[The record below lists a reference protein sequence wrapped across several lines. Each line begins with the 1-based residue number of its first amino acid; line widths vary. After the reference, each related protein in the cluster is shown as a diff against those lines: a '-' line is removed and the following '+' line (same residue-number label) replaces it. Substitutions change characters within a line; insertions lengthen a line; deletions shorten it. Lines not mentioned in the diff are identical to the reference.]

1 MKKIIYYLLILTLTS
16 LSYGADIKIVAVKG
30 TVLARHNIQEEWKTV
45 HVGDILKPED
55 SIELMR
61 KSSVTI
67 LLDGMKKL
75 TIPEF
80 VIIDLSDL
88 RMLTQE
94 ELLLKLA
101 MEKVRSVPI
110 RDDDGKLLIPT
121 TTTVHGTNKENR
133 LTPQSI
139 ASDNGLMQLNGAKV
153 LYENRFYATCV
164 LKVKEVFR
172 LNPEL
177 AVNVETRLMVANAL
191 EKMDLKT
198 EALSEYIELSSE
210 KISKTQRSFIE
221 LRIEQ
226 LKSDKEK

>member
-1 MKKIIYYLLILTLTS
+1 MKKTIYYLLILTLTS

-30 TVLARHNIQEEWKTV
+30 TAMVRHNIQEEWKTV
-45 HVGDILKPED
+45 SVGDVLKPED
-55 SIELMR
+55 SIELKR

-101 MEKVRSVPI
+101 MEKVRSVPT

-121 TTTVHGTNKENR
+121 TTTVHGTNKESTP
-133 LTPQSI
+133 TPQSI
-139 ASDNGLMQLNGAKV
+139 VSDNGLMQLNGTKV

-164 LKVKEVFR
+164 LKAKEVFR

-191 EKMDLKT
+191 EKMNLKT

-210 KISKTQRSFIE
+210 KLSQTQRSFIE
-221 LRIEQ
+221 HRIEQ
-226 LKSDKEK
+226 LKTAEEK

>member
-1 MKKIIYYLLILTLTS
+1 MKKIIYYLLIFTLTS

-30 TVLARHNIQEEWKTV
+30 TVLARPNIQEEWKTV
-45 HVGDILKPED
+45 SVGDVLKPED
-55 SIELMR
+55 SIELKR

-67 LLDGMKKL
+67 LLGGIKKI

-121 TTTVHGTNKENR
+121 TTTVHGTNKENT
-133 LTPQSI
+133 LTPRSI
-139 ASDNGLMQLNGAKV
+139 VSDNGLKQLNGAKV

-191 EKMDLKT
+191 EKMNLKT
-198 EALSEYIELSSE
+198 EALSEYIELSFE

-226 LKSDKEK
+226 LKFDKNK